1 MILEDNLKN
10 ENKPKNQKDLKNY
23 DNLKNKNTVSD
34 WNFVPNIYLTKT
46 LITIDLSLRRLFFTD
61 NIRYVSEINLQ
72 MLVSDHFQEYL
83 LYSFIISTGIWPL
96 VLSLLPNTDSY
107 IPKQ

>member
-1 MILEDNLKN
+1 MILEHNLKN

-23 DNLKNKNTVSD
+23 DNLNNKNTVSD

-61 NIRYVSEINLQ
+61 NIRYVS
-72 MLVSDHFQEYL
+72 
-83 LYSFIISTGIWPL
+83 
-96 VLSLLPNTDSY
+96 
-107 IPKQ
+107 